1 MDGFHH
7 VYETSPAVAFVE
19 QKSLVESGPILS
31 PLSGREN
38 YRGSVVYP
46 SGAAHVTG
54 ENAFLI
60 DILRGGRTGYIGKD
74 DALDADEAEVEATV
88 GKANKQ
94 AVSAGKE
101 LSLVSAMQT
110 RDNVRIGFVGSG
122 EMFSDKWWDTEAPAG
137 KTVR

>member
-1 MDGFHH
+1 MYD
-7 VYETSPAVAFVE
+7 TSPAVAFVNP
-19 QKSLVESGPILS
+19 KSLVENGPILS

-38 YRGSVVYP
+38 YRGPIVYP

-54 ENAFLI
+54 ENAFLV
-60 DILRGGRTGYIGKD
+60 DILRGGRTGYTGKD
-74 DALDADEAEVEATV
+74 SALDADEAEVEATV

-101 LSLVSAMQT
+101 LSLISAMQT

-122 EMFSDKWWDTEAPAG
+122 EMFSNKWWDSDAASS
-137 KTVR
+137 KNVR